1 MRAAFLSFF
10 EHVEIVSRV
19 DRFAVRRELLATNY
33 LVRQGACLGL
43 LCELCATGGYS
54 QVESSGEGGMR
65 WAKVWRCG
73 RVIYY
78 IYVVGGRTGWK
89 ASIYIW

>member
-1 MRAAFLSFF
+1 MS
-10 EHVEIVSRV
+10 IVLRCGG
-19 DRFAVRRELLATNY
+19 ELLE
-33 LVRQGACLGL
+33 LVGSVRCGACLGL

-78 IYVVGGRTGWK
+78 IYVVDGRAGWK

>member
-1 MRAAFLSFF
+1 MSKSC
-10 EHVEIVSRV
+10 HVSIVLLRGG
-19 DRFAVRRELLATNY
+19 ELLMTNY
-33 LVRQGACLGL
+33 LVRQGACLSL

-78 IYVVGGRTGWK
+78 IYVVGGRKGWK

>member
-1 MRAAFLSFF
+1 MSKSC
-10 EHVEIVSRV
+10 HVSIVLRCG
-19 DRFAVRRELLATNY
+19 DELLATNY

-43 LCELCATGGYS
+43 LCGLCGVGGYS

-65 WAKVWRCG
+65 WAKVWHCG

-78 IYVVGGRTGWK
+78 IYVVGGRTG
-89 ASIYIW
+89 